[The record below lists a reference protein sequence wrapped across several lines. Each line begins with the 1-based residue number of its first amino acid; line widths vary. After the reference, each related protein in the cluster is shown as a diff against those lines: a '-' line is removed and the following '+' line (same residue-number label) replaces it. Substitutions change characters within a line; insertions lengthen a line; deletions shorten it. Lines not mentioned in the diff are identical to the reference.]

1 MSFNSNENKGLLWSL
16 MYEGGVFTNIP
27 QSNLSKVKELFENK
41 INSLNNVEGSILEKN
56 KRAMMEMVK
65 ELESLRTKPAL
76 SQNTPVHE
84 RSYDTPVTANDI
96 QNQRREAFN
105 NKLEK
110 KQNDFNSMMAV
121 QKPKEMDFSD
131 SPDEKPIGSEMDKL
145 LADMIARRDLQLTNV
160 SVNHDATAAQEWITK
175 DNSNPDS
182 FTNTITNSSSG
193 LKIGEPL
200 SEELPNVENIRMD
213 VTEEISKKRV
223 TFKEEP
229 STDEGEGLSFFE
241 RFKKTERDNSEIIS
255 EIKLLRG
262 EITERLSKIDAL
274 LVELT

>member
-1 MSFNSNENKGLLWSL
+1 MSFNSNENKGLLWGL

-41 INSLNNVEGSILEKN
+41 INNLNRESGSILEKN
-56 KRAMMEMVK
+56 KRAMVEMVK

-76 SQNTPVHE
+76 SQNMHVQE
-84 RSYDTPVTANDI
+84 RNYDTPVTASDI
-96 QNQRREAFN
+96 QAQRQEAFN
-105 NKLEK
+105 NNLEK
-110 KQNDFNSMMAV
+110 KQQDFNSMMAV
-121 QKPKEMDFSD
+121 KKPKEMDFSD

-145 LADMIARRDLQLTNV
+145 LADMIARRDLQLTNA
-160 SVNHDATAAQEWITK
+160 SASHNATAAQEWITK
-175 DNSNPDS
+175 DNSNPDA
-182 FTNTITNSSSG
+182 FTNTITSSSNG

-200 SEELPNVENIRMD
+200 GGELPNVENIRMD

-229 STDEGEGLSFFE
+229 SKDEGLSFFE